1 MRVTPEELAAYA
13 DGELEGAEAAR
24 VLLAV
29 AASPDLMRTAQR
41 YRALRERIGA
51 EFAPILDQEV
61 PERLA
66 ALLRPPEGEA
76 ERPRK
81 RHAEVVPKPRTLGA
95 ARLRQAE
102 TDRSPRAVP
111 GTGRPLPH
119 RGWLVLPVLA
129 GALALAGFL
138 PGGGARELSRAWEE
152 RRVVK
157 ESRGNPQARIVMS
170 FQAADGAEC
179 RAFDS
184 ASLDGIACRDGA
196 GWKLIERVSGGGD
209 AALLGRA
216 REMIT
221 ASR

>member
-29 AASPDLMRTAQR
+29 AASPELMRTAQR

-51 EFAPILDQEV
+51 EFGPNLDQEM

-66 ALLRPPEGEA
+66 ALLRPPDDGA
-76 ERPRK
+76 ERLPKRGADPSPRI
-81 RHAEVVPKPRTLGA
+81 AGA
-95 ARLRQAE
+95 ARLRQAGMARSKQAVAS
-102 TDRSPRAVP
+102 DRGRTSPR
-111 GTGRPLPH
+111 

-138 PGGGARELSRAWEE
+138 PGGSARELSGTSEE
-152 RRVVK
+152 RRVAK
-157 ESRGNPQARIVMS
+157 ESGTAPARIVMS

-184 ASLDGIACRDGA
+184 PSLDGIACREGA
-196 GWKLIERVSGGGD
+196 RWKLIERVSDGGD
-209 AALLGRA
+209 AALLERA
-216 REMIT
+216 REMVT
-221 ASR
+221 APK